1 MSANS
6 VPRPPWHGHRVMIFA
21 GQRDTNI
28 HSGESYQTLS
38 LAEFFALEPTNRAK
52 EYAPAFIP
60 SSYCASDARSHNA
73 QRERGNFVTLVGDVD
88 KGNHPLDRIDDLV
101 RAFAGDGARRVY
113 STNHSRPGDY
123 RWRIT
128 LPLNVPLPFQEWEDA
143 QAGFFDYME
152 SNGVTM
158 DRSLERAGQPVYL
171 PNVPP
176 THDKTGTPLRDAT
189 TGAPLYYQVTASD
202 ADLPGLRLDHGLA
215 GQFVAAA
222 RTKRLDEEIKR
233 AVAHA
238 EAQERRAQRA
248 AGGCESLIDWFNDHH
263 SFDELLPL
271 YDYEHGG
278 GDDYRSPNQQG
289 GSYATRVMGGESW
302 VSLSGSD
309 DAAGVGAKAKNGV
322 RYGDL
327 FDLFVHYGHKRDFD
341 AAISAVGAERALA
354 AFPVAPP
361 KLPAGVVPPPPA
373 EVIEPVDLFGRF
385 APPPLPRGLLPPV
398 IEQFAVVQGEYMGA
412 DPAGLAMAALTVCAA
427 SLPDSAKLRVK
438 PGEGWAESARLWS
451 ALIGT
456 PSAKKSPI
464 INEAAR
470 PLKRIDAEMAR
481 ANAVAMAAY
490 RSLSKEDRESTPPP
504 AQPRLRLEDATVEA
518 VGEVL
523 KDSPD
528 GLLILQDE
536 LSGWFGAMDK
546 YSGGGKG
553 AAKDRGF
560 WLTAF
565 NGGDHCITRV
575 SRGNVYIP
583 NLSVC
588 LLGGI
593 QPEAIRAV
601 AATSVDDGLLQRMCP
616 ILLQPASV
624 GCEVARDEGARV
636 AYDALVQRLRGMR
649 SAMPYTFDAGAQAL
663 RRELEID
670 HLKWMRG
677 FERING
683 RLASHIGKYDGI
695 FSRLCILFHCC
706 EQDGH
711 LITVDTA
718 KRVAKFLHG
727 FLMRHAIGFYAD
739 VLGLS
744 SSQDE
749 IADTAG
755 FILAHELQE
764 IDARVGKSRVR
775 SLRKLEVADILRV
788 LEQLEGFGWL
798 IPIQGPRASSRK
810 WQVNGVVHERFAAR
824 AAEEAERRRADGE
837 MLREMFA
844 DI

>member
-1 MSANS
+1 MSRISAPS
-6 VPRPPWHGHRVMIFA
+6 PPWHSHRVMIFN
-21 GQRDTNI
+21 GQRDTHI
-28 HSGESYQTLS
+28 GSPGRSYQTLS
-38 LAEFFALEPTNRAK
+38 LAEVFALEPTDRAK
-52 EYAPAFIP
+52 EHAPAFIP

-73 QRERGNFVTLVGDVD
+73 QRERGSFVTIAGDVD
-88 KGNHPLDRIDDLV
+88 KGNHPLDRINDLV
-101 RAFAGDGARRVY
+101 RAFAGDSAWRVH

-128 LPLNVPLPFQEWEDA
+128 MPLNVPLPFQEWEDA

-158 DRSLERAGQPVYL
+158 DRSLQLAGQPVYL

-176 THDKTGTPLRDAT
+176 THDKTGTPLRDPV
-189 TGAPLYYQVTASD
+189 TGAPLYYQVKASD
-202 ADLPGLRLDHGLA
+202 ADLPGLRLDQGLA
-215 GQFVAAA
+215 GEYVAAA

-248 AGGCESLIDWFNDHH
+248 ASGHESVIDWFNDHH
-263 SFDELLPL
+263 SFDDLLPL
-271 YDYEHGG
+271 YGYEHGG

-289 GSYATRVMGGESW
+289 GSYATRIMGGESW

-341 AAISAVGAERALA
+341 AAISAARSECALA
-354 AFPVAPP
+354 AFPDAPTLP
-361 KLPAGVVPPPPA
+361 KSAVPPPA

-427 SLPDSAKLRVK
+427 SLPDSVKLRVK

-490 RSLSKEDRESTPPP
+490 RSLSKEDREATPPP

-755 FILAHELQE
+755 FILAHDLQE

-775 SLRKLEVADILRV
+775 SLRKLEVADIIRV

-824 AAEEAERRRADGE
+824 AAEEAERRRADGD

-844 DI
+844 DL

>member
-1 MSANS
+1 MNYASTFFAPCTTRNGKPAWVRHGQRLDHTNWAAVVAWRQTQNDPGTGLWKPGTFRDNRRKKGHLESFWAAYAEYDGKGDHTPEVAQAMLQAAGLRGWVAPSRSHMLGKKGVVAPRWHVMAPLSRVHDAADFEEMQDRLNSALGGILDDVS
-6 VPRPPWHGHRVMIFA
+6 SWRPTQCFRAGSPHPILVTDGRCLDEIPAGTPYPRPCAPDGVNLDEVLSNRPERRGNDDGIVAWFCGTHDLENMLEKHEYVQGAGDDWQSPYSTSGSDGVMIVGDPPRQRFVSLHASDRAA
-21 GQRDTNI
+21 GVGRVAMDGGSVFGDAFDLYIHFEHGNDEASAIATAHKLRD
-28 HSGESYQTLS
+28 
-38 LAEFFALEPTNRAK
+38 
-52 EYAPAFIP
+52 
-60 SSYCASDARSHNA
+60 ASDARV
-73 QRERGNFVTLVGDVD
+73 Q
-88 KGNHPLDRIDDLV
+88 
-101 RAFAGDGARRVY
+101 
-113 STNHSRPGDY
+113 
-123 RWRIT
+123 
-128 LPLNVPLPFQEWEDA
+128 
-143 QAGFFDYME
+143 
-152 SNGVTM
+152 
-158 DRSLERAGQPVYL
+158 
-171 PNVPP
+171 
-176 THDKTGTPLRDAT
+176 
-189 TGAPLYYQVTASD
+189 
-202 ADLPGLRLDHGLA
+202 
-215 GQFVAAA
+215 
-222 RTKRLDEEIKR
+222 
-233 AVAHA
+233 
-238 EAQERRAQRA
+238 
-248 AGGCESLIDWFNDHH
+248 
-263 SFDELLPL
+263 ELLPAAPPSA
-271 YDYEHGG
+271 DVIAA
-278 GDDYRSPNQQG
+278 RS
-289 GSYATRVMGGESW
+289 
-302 VSLSGSD
+302 
-309 DAAGVGAKAKNGV
+309 AADKAAQALLDGI
-322 RYGDL
+322 R
-327 FDLFVHYGHKRDFD
+327 
-341 AAISAVGAERALA
+341 AERRT
-354 AFPVAPP
+354 
-361 KLPAGVVPPPPA
+361 AGA

-481 ANAVAMAAY
+481 ANAEAMAAY

>member
-1 MSANS
+1 MNH
-6 VPRPPWHGHRVMIFA
+6 PWHSHPVITFNGLDDTHKHRPGHDYPTR
-21 GQRDTNI
+21 T
-28 HSGESYQTLS
+28 
-38 LAEFFALEPTNRAK
+38 LAELFAMEPTDRPK
-52 EYAPAFIP
+52 DEAPAFIP
-60 SSYCASDARSHNA
+60 SSYCAYDGRFGAVQQ
-73 QRERGNFVTLVGDVD
+73 QRGFYVSLTADVD
-88 KGNHPLDRIDDLV
+88 KGDHSLEDVETIVRTFADGSAYKVHSSASKRPGAGRWRPLLPLD
-101 RAFAGDGARRVY
+101 A
-113 STNHSRPGDY
+113 PMM
-123 RWRIT
+123 
-128 LPLNVPLPFQEWEDA
+128 FQEWADA
-143 QAGFFDYME
+143 QNALFDFMEAAGIK
-152 SNGVTM
+152 V
-158 DRSLERAGQPVYL
+158 DRRLALAGQAVFL
-171 PNVPP
+171 PNVP
-176 THDKTGTPLRDAT
+176 TVHAESGTLLRGPD
-189 TGAPLYYQVTASD
+189 GPLYYEAASTGID
-202 ADLPGLRLDHGLA
+202 APGLRLDSALIAPLIAGVRAQRLA
-215 GQFVAAA
+215 DDAA
-222 RTKRLDEEIKR
+222 REQLR
-233 AVAHA
+233 A
-238 EAQERRAQRA
+238 EAAERRAKRLA
-248 AGGCESLIDWFNDHH
+248 AGGDSIIDWFNAAHPL
-263 SFDELLPL
+263 DEMLLECGYVTDNDL
-271 YDYEHGG
+271 
-278 GDDYRSPNQQG
+278 DYRSPHQTS
-289 GSYATRVMGGESW
+289 GSYATRCFEDHW

-309 DAAGVGAKAKNGV
+309 AEAGVGVPGKSGQS
-322 RYGDL
+322 GDA
-327 FDLFVHYGHKRDFD
+327 FALFVHYPHGGDMT
-341 AAISAVGAERALA
+341 AAIAAAHKLRDASDGRADEKLGGPPTL
-354 AFPVAPP
+354 PVD
-361 KLPAGVVPPPPA
+361 VVPPPPA

-398 IEQFAVVQGEYMGA
+398 IEQFALVQGEYMGA
-412 DPAGLAMAALTVCAA
+412 DSAGLAMAALTVCAA

-438 PGEGWAESARLWS
+438 PGEGWVESARLWS

-481 ANAVAMAAY
+481 ANATAMAAY